1 MNRHFYEVAA
11 RDRAADWRREADR
24 DRLVELRPRRV
35 RALPARLMTIVRS
48 RFGGRAIEGSAPRP
62 AVVQPDHQ
70 PPAPARLIAA
80 TPSSPP
86 SRPQGR

>member
-24 DRLVELRPRRV
+24 DRLIELRPRRV
-35 RALPARLMTIVRS
+35 RTLPARVMAIVRS
-48 RFGGRAIEGSAPRP
+48 RFGVRAIDGSAPSP
-62 AVVQPDHQ
+62 AVIRHDHR